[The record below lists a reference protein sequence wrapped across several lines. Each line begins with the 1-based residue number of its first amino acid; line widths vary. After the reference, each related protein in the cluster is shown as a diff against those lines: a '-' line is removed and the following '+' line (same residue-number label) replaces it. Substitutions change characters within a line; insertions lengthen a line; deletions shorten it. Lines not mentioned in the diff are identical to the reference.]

1 MPYSKTHK
9 ENSRRRILDNAVKL
23 FSAQGYDAVTL
34 DQVMQDADLT
44 RGAFYAHF
52 KSKQILYKDAI
63 LHAASNGPVAT
74 LSDKIDQPAL
84 TELIRKYLDMSHVRQ
99 EGSPCPLAFLATDVA
114 KQEGE
119 IRETYTQ
126 VYKDIVD
133 KVGAL
138 PTIKDT
144 DSALA
149 ISALMIGGVAV
160 ARALNDDEL
169 SRDLLKSCRKFVE
182 AFI

>member
-1 MPYSKTHK
+1 M
-9 ENSRRRILDNAVKL
+9 
-23 FSAQGYDAVTL
+23 
-34 DQVMQDADLT
+34 
-44 RGAFYAHF
+44 
-52 KSKQILYKDAI
+52 
-63 LHAASNGPVAT
+63 
-74 LSDKIDQPAL
+74 
-84 TELIRKYLDMSHVRQ
+84 
-99 EGSPCPLAFLATDVA
+99 AFLATDVA